1 MVNLGSIHTYRS
13 EVGQI
18 FRNGIPA
25 AAWDY
30 KLGNRSG
37 LEWVLDQWKEHKI
50 SDPAGTEKLNTYRF
64 ADHKEAVIDLLARVC
79 TVSVETMKIVQAMS

>member
-1 MVNLGSIHTYRS
+1 MNASARGACWTRS
-13 EVGQI
+13 PSSNRRLRAVKETGTIEIDATTTLRV
-18 FRNGIPA
+18 IPA

-50 SDPAGTEKLNTYRF
+50 SDPTVAEKFNT
-64 ADHKEAVIDLLARVC
+64 
-79 TVSVETMKIVQAMS
+79 